1 MTSSANN
8 RGFSRMGVDPTVG
21 GLVDG
26 TDFPHSAL
34 FHALNIA
41 TQGNYAIID
50 GNDFDITQSDSG
62 GKTQFAVAAGK
73 VVRDGVLQAA
83 VSTANFTQGT
93 PSSFEEPASGFSY
106 YLLVVNSSNALALKD
121 NGGTILNDIVPN
133 PATTD
138 IPIAVLR
145 LGAGE
150 TTTQRH
156 VQFLTTTKTSNS
168 VSIARNNSGYTE
180 MGTITS
186 DANSIDIATANSNAD
201 INLTPH
207 GTGDVKIGTL
217 PIDGDQT
224 VGAGQDGY
232 VLTYTHSNAK
242 AALAVLPTSLANIV
256 EDTSP
261 QLGGNLDVQTN
272 AIVSTSNRDIAIT
285 PNGTGKVDITG
296 DLKVSG
302 IQYSEFMDLTGDL
315 AVGWHSI
322 ALIEGRSGG
331 SASGTGGSSQRGIGT
346 FLIRN
351 TDSSRHQSI
360 TLTASHLFGGGNGN
374 GISVEHSSFY
384 STLGIT
390 QVRLKENSTYDG
402 AVLQIY
408 SADATND
415 IEIYLKN
422 NFQDD
427 GWNLIQAVA
436 DASDPSTGSLGLGY
450 NNAYSTFG
458 ATNTTDITGIAQL
471 GQHIQGTLDV
481 GNIQT
486 DGNVGIG
493 TDSPQN
499 RLQVSHTGA
508 DSNDGIMI
516 VREDTSTADT
526 NLLGGIGFDSTD
538 GNVPSSVLEAS
549 AYIAA
554 LAAEDHGTS
563 DKGADL
569 TFGTAAINEDDDT
582 VSTEHMRILS
592 DGKVGIGIAAPEHR
606 LHIVETTDNYPFRL
620 RGAEGNIRI
629 NKYGHVQIQNEN
641 ASDSSSIDDPIWQ
654 IGQRDG
660 GQLDIAFGNIA
671 TELVA
676 GSDAILSLARAS
688 NSATGDKQMGFFGA
702 TAASKTTVAAL
713 GAQTVAPDAPSNPT
727 AAEHASTQTA
737 ITNLQGKLDALIGV
751 LNGYGLI

>member
-1 MTSSANN
+1 MVSNPNFYGQSTTGTPSQIED
-8 RGFSRMGVDPTVG
+8 GV
-21 GLVDG
+21 
-26 TDFPHSAL
+26 DFPHTGIIKAL
-34 FHALNIA
+34 ADGLG
-41 TQGNYAIID
+41 QNYAIS
-50 GNDFDITQSDSG
+50 GFDISIDSATQIDVG
-62 GKTQFAVAAGK
+62 AG
-73 VVRDGVLQAA
+73 VILRDGAKAA
-83 VSTANFTQGT
+83 ISAVNNLTLSATYTNGYHLLVATGAGALEIRNPTAADKVPAYSSTDTIIAVITHTGNNPMPIQYLTVKKTAN
-93 PSSFEEPASGFSY
+93 SLSVAR
-106 YLLVVNSSNALALKD
+106 D
-121 NGGTILNDIVPN
+121 DGGT
-133 PATTD
+133 
-138 IPIAVLR
+138 
-145 LGAGE
+145 
-150 TTTQRH
+150 
-156 VQFLTTTKTSNS
+156 
-168 VSIARNNSGYTE
+168 YTE
-180 MGTITS
+180 MGTVS
-186 DANSIDIATANSNAD
+186 CDANSLDITTTNSNAD

-207 GTGDVKIGTL
+207 GTGK
-217 PIDGDQT
+217 
-224 VGAGQDGY
+224 
-232 VLTYTHSNAK
+232 
-242 AALAVLPTSLANIV
+242 
-256 EDTSP
+256 
-261 QLGGNLDVQTN
+261 
-272 AIVSTSNRDIAIT
+272 VS
-285 PNGTGKVDITG
+285 ITG
-296 DLKVSG
+296 ELKVSS

-315 AVGWHSI
+315 AVGWYSI

-390 QVRLKENSTYDG
+390 QFGIKENSTYDG

-458 ATNTTDITGIAQL
+458 ATSTTDITGIAQL

-508 DSNDGIMI
+508 DSNNGIMI

-526 NLLGGIGFDSTD
+526 DLLGGIGFDSTD

-554 LAAEDHGTS
+554 LAAEAHGTS

-629 NKYGHVQIQNEN
+629 NKFGHVQIQNEN

-660 GQLDIAFGNIA
+660 GQFDIAFGNIA
-671 TELVA
+671 TQLVA

-688 NSATGDKQMGFFGA
+688 NSASGTKQMGFFGA
-702 TAASKTTVAAL
+702 TAVNQQAAAPACPTG
-713 GAQTVAPDAPSNPT
+713 GAANADLNAQSINILIT
-727 AAEHASTQTA
+727 AL
-737 ITNLQGKLDALIGV
+737 TNL
-751 LNGYGLI
+751 GLIA